1 MKNHKSITNS
11 FDRILSLKQNKSFLP
26 PFFKL
31 PSNRSDLN
39 ENRIDTRS
47 SKLSSVTSDIRI
59 SFSGIEGWI
68 GVPCRSRSRRI
79 QIIKVRAVYKNQFI
93 HWPRLWCTC
102 GGVDRFNK
110 WRRERGKQRG
120 PDMVARERGGRRK
133 GLERNG
139 WNSGGTFPR
148 FRRLVDGR
156 GSNETRFS
164 LIESKLW
171 EKGEADSRGIF
182 QQSHW
187 NWIREVWRPCHLLQ
201 IYRRAALISFYLRFI
216 LHAVLLIVI
225 GIFKYR
231 FVWF

>member
-31 PSNRSDLN
+31 PSNRNDLN

-102 GGVDRFNK
+102 GSVDRFNK
-110 WRRERGKQRG
+110 WRWERGKQRG
-120 PDMVARERGGRRK
+120 PDMVARERGEEEGVGKKRVEFWWHVSTVSTVGRWPRVK
-133 GLERNG
+133 RN
-139 WNSGGTFPR
+139 SF
-148 FRRLVDGR
+148 F
-156 GSNETRFS
+156 
-164 LIESKLW
+164 I
-171 EKGEADSRGIF
+171 
-182 QQSHW
+182 
-187 NWIREVWRPCHLLQ
+187 NW
-201 IYRRAALISFYLRFI
+201 
-216 LHAVLLIVI
+216 
-225 GIFKYR
+225 K
-231 FVWF
+231 